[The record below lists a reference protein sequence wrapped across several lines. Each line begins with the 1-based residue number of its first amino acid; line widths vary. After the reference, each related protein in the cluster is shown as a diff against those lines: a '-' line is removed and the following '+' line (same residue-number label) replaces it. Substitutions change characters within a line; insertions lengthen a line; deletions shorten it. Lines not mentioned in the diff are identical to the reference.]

1 MSENQE
7 QLRFDLDTEYIVV
20 QNNSLVM
27 GNYDMNTMEQKLF
40 MIMLSTIKKDDTSI
54 KATSFRVID
63 LAEIMQITPQVLYRD
78 LKDICKSLMSKVV
91 EVKMDNGDWDI
102 FNIISKAEYKKGR
115 GIITITIN
123 KLSEPYLLQ
132 LKELFTAFKLDN
144 VLCMDGKYA
153 IRVYQQAKSNIYKG
167 EYIINI
173 DEFKKQLKLTQNSYS
188 KYGNIKAKIL
198 TPAIKEINEKTDI
211 NLIVEE
217 IKVGKKVSALKFK
230 ASNKENQQKVIV
242 SKNRNSPSKSNINGF
257 NNFVGRNYSIEE
269 HSNIENKLLGWDE

>member
-1 MSENQE
+1 MSTTI
-7 QLRFDLDTEYIVV
+7 LYCLLYIKT
-20 QNNSLVM
+20 L
-27 GNYDMNTMEQKLF
+27 
-40 MIMLSTIKKDDTSI
+40 IKTTKNSI
-54 KATSFRVID
+54 KI
-63 LAEIMQITPQVLYRD
+63 
-78 LKDICKSLMSKVV
+78 LKTT
-91 EVKMDNGDWDI
+91 
-102 FNIISKAEYKKGR
+102 SKAEYKKGQ
-115 GIITITIN
+115 GVITIIIN

-144 VLCMDGKYA
+144 VLCMDGKYE

-217 IKVGKKVSALKFK
+217 IKVGKKVGALKFK

-242 SKNRNSPSKSNINGF
+242 SKNRNSSSKSNINGL
-257 NNFVGRNYSIEE
+257 NNFIGRNYSIEE
-269 HSNIENKLLGWDE
+269 QDSVENKLLGWDE